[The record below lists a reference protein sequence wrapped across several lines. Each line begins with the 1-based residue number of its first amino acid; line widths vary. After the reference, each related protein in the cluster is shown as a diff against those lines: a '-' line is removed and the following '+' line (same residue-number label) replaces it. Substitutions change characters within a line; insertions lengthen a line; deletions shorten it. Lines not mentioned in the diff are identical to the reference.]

1 MRLLQRL
8 DPLADGRRG
17 DVQFGGRK
25 VKGAAAVNG
34 GEGGKLGGIK
44 H

>member
-1 MRLLQRL
+1 
-8 DPLADGRRG
+8 
-17 DVQFGGRK
+17 VQFCGGK
-25 VKGAAAVNG
+25 VKRATPVNG